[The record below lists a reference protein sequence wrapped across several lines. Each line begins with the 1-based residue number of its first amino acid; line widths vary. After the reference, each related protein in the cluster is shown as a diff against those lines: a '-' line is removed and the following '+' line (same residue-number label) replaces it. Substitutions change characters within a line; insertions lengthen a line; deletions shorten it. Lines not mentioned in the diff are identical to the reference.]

1 MKYKVGDKVRIKSR
15 EWYEANKDNAGD
27 VALSDGYH
35 FWKGMAIILG
45 CVVEIEQVNPETQ
58 CYIIVENNYYIRDEM
73 IEGLA
78 TEDQPKPTLFDLVKS
93 SIIEAAKQAPVIV
106 EQTEDGCIKIS
117 PIVEEEEDLPI
128 DTPCMVANIDNSII
142 GVWRLAYYAGKKLCY
157 DCGNSSKDLRGFLTS
172 WNIIIPFDKFNPN
185 DIKES
190 LKHNI
195 VK

>member
-1 MKYKVGDKVRIKSR
+1 MKYKVGDKVKIKSK
-15 EWYEANKDNAGD
+15 EWYESNKNENGHVKLA
-27 VALSDGYH
+27 DGFS
-35 FWKGMAIILG
+35 FWENMKEILG
-45 CVVEIEQVNPETQ
+45 CTFEIRVVHKNAD
-58 CYIIVENNYYIRDEM
+58 CYSVRESTYNISDEM

-78 TEDQPKPTLFDLVKS
+78 TEDQPKQTLFDRIKS
-93 SIIEAAKQAPVIV
+93 SILEAAKQAPVIV
-106 EQTEDGCIKIS
+106 EQTDDGGIKII
-117 PIVEEEEDLPI
+117 PIEDKNDDLPI

-157 DCGNSSKDLRGFLTS
+157 DCGNSSKDLRGFRTS

-185 DIKES
+185 NIEES